1 MRAGPGVPVGGDTC
15 LGGAVGGRGVKAGAA
30 SGKAFSC
37 PPAPEPFLGKLLRL
51 VKATGPRGERQQRP
65 RGLWRARRPEVRV
78 RDYGSAPQPRHLS
91 AAGEDSLVFPPS
103 LAAAA
108 AKSLQSCPTLCDLI
122 DGSQP
127 GSSVPGILQA
137 RALEWVISCGSE
149 VK

>member
-65 RGLWRARRPEVRV
+65 RGLWRARRPEA
-78 RDYGSAPQPRHLS
+78 DTP
-91 AAGEDSLVFPPS
+91 GEHKPCLKNRRENQLQKVM
-103 LAAAA
+103 
-108 AKSLQSCPTLCDLI
+108 KSHVQLKIRNWNWKLP
-122 DGSQP
+122 
-127 GSSVPGILQA
+127 
-137 RALEWVISCGSE
+137 
-149 VK
+149 

>member
-1 MRAGPGVPVGGDTC
+1 M
-15 LGGAVGGRGVKAGAA
+15 GGRGVKAGAA

-91 AAGEDSLVFPPS
+91 AAGEDSLVFSPS

-127 GSSVPGILQA
+127 GSSVHGIFQA
-137 RALEWVISCGSE
+137 RVLEWGAISFSRGSS
-149 VK
+149 